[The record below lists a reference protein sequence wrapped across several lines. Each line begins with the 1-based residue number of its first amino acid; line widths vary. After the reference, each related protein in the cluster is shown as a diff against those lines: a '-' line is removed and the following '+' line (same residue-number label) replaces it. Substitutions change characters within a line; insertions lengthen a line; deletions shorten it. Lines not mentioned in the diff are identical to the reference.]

1 MRARLWARGFG
12 LSYLDV
18 KGRKLSLAQRGSCTC
33 TCGRCSYS
41 CSCSA
46 QLFCPREQC
55 DQTDGEDGERKGPGR
70 VFGAPP
76 SLHCVQDGALVH
88 GHNILLHARRCLGEL
103 PVLYR
108 NRNAVAARRVKRP
121 ESQRGG
127 EGGAIRILS
136 AMQQSVY
143 LEDSFAPWH
152 WHAINMCRHILEQ
165 RRSDDAIAGAVAV
178 CGSAQSLPLKHRH
191 SGP

>member
-1 MRARLWARGFG
+1 MTPASSSGQLARTKAHWSWAWWTRRHCEWSVITTNAPAVVGAV

-18 KGRKLSLAQRGSCTC
+18 KSRKLSLAQRGAC
-33 TCGRCSYS
+33 TCGRCS

-76 SLHCVQDGALVH
+76 SLHGVQDGALVH
-88 GHNILLHARRCLGEL
+88 GHNILRHARRCLGEL

-108 NRNAVAARRVKRP
+108 NAVAARRVKRLG
-121 ESQRGG
+121 SQRCG
-127 EGGAIRILS
+127 EGGAIRILP
-136 AMQQSVY
+136 AMQQSV
-143 LEDSFAPWH
+143 
-152 WHAINMCRHILEQ
+152 
-165 RRSDDAIAGAVAV
+165 
-178 CGSAQSLPLKHRH
+178 
-191 SGP
+191 